1 MSELSRLIEINENI
15 EKQNDE
21 IIRLLKIIA
30 GEKDIPEETE
40 TVRDTQLLDVNIN
53 VGEVYFVDAGDI
65 FRLTIKNNE
74 RIIDNLTGSGETI
87 NFNVQELIANETIIR
102 NVSLS
107 PATVILGEENSDNLP
122 ETLKLCIDQGASNVY
137 IPWSAMSQLIRAPQ
151 QLMTLLKLDFYKST
165 EELIEKLFAS
175 E

>member
-15 EKQNDE
+15 EKQNTE

-30 GEKDIPEETE
+30 GEKDIHEEVE
-40 TVRDTQLLDVNIN
+40 IVEDTQLLDVDIGI
-53 VGEVYFVDAGDI
+53 GEVYFVDDGDI
-65 FRLTIKNNE
+65 FKLSIKNNE
-74 RIIDNLTGSGETI
+74 MVIDNLTGSVETD
-87 NFNVQELIANETIIR
+87 NFNVQELIANESIVR
-102 NVSLS
+102 NESLS
-107 PATVILGEENSDNLP
+107 HATVILGEENSDNLP

-165 EELIEKLFAS
+165 EDLIEKLFTN